1 MTWRCQ
7 LLVKLLKSHWNE
19 SPLKQEQCPEW
30 SGNTADASCHRHDRS
45 IFYDIIKGMMVSFQY
60 RVAPSVL
67 SMSIKWSSYLRRPRI
82 ASRVTVINSRIIGWF
97 LTFLE
102 SGLMPCHC
110 RLFLYQLTSVDL
122 KVLPYY
128 PAGESWSF
136 QRKGEFFPLN
146 RINSPLNFISIE
158 HTPGWPPIIN

>member
-1 MTWRCQ
+1 MSRMIWQHSRCQ
-7 LLVKLLKSHWNE
+7 LSQKGMTE
-19 SPLKQEQCPEW
+19 
-30 SGNTADASCHRHDRS
+30 S
-45 IFYDIIKGMMVSFQY
+45 IFYDIVKGMMVGFQY

-67 SMSIKWSSYLRRPRI
+67 SISIKWSNYLRRPSI
-82 ASRVTVINSRIIGWF
+82 ASRVTVINPRIIGWF

-128 PAGESWSF
+128 AAGESWSF

-146 RINSPLNFISIE
+146 RINSPLNFILIE
-158 HTPGWPPIIN
+158 HTPVWPPIIN